1 MATNPDMKPFFDKS
15 SGIVGTISFSGDID
29 RNLLVVF
36 IPAAQAVADAA
47 ESVIRLSSE
56 WVNEIPE

>member
-1 MATNPDMKPFFDKS
+1 MKPFFDKS